1 MGIVRAD
8 IGIKNP
14 RLPESPPLTVRM
26 LADSG
31 SVHLCIPESLR
42 AELELENNGTKT
54 VVLAD
59 GSRREYPYAG
69 PVELR
74 FGSRVGYTGAIVM
87 GNEPLLGAI
96 PMEDM
101 DLVVLPKE
109 RKLAV
114 NPQSPNSGISIA
126 KGGGG
131 F

>member
-14 RLPESPPLTVRM
+14 RMPESSPLTVNM
-26 LADSG
+26 LVDSG
-31 SVHLCIPESLR
+31 SFHLCIPESLR

-54 VVLAD
+54 VILAD
-59 GSRREYPYAG
+59 GNRREFPYAG

-74 FGSRVGYTGAIVM
+74 FGNRVGYTGAIVM
-87 GNEPLLGAI
+87 GDEPLLGVI

-101 DLVVLPKE
+101 DLVILPKE
-109 RKLAV
+109 RALAI
-114 NPQSPNSGISIA
+114 NPQSPDFGISLA

-131 F
+131 L